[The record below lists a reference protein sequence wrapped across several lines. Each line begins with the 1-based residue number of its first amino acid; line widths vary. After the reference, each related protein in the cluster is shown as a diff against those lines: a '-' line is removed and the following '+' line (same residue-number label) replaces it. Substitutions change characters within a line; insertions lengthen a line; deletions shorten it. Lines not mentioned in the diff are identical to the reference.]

1 MEIFCPNKAG
11 KEQNDFLRCSQPL
24 VGLNKKRSKARS
36 KEDEQHVQNI
46 LDANTSSSIIY
57 IYDARPKVS
66 VCFSKTIAS
75 CSSNED

>member
-1 MEIFCPNKAG
+1 M
-11 KEQNDFLRCSQPL
+11 
-24 VGLNKKRSKARS
+24 GLNKKRSKARS

-46 LDANTSSSIIY
+46 LDANTLSSKIY